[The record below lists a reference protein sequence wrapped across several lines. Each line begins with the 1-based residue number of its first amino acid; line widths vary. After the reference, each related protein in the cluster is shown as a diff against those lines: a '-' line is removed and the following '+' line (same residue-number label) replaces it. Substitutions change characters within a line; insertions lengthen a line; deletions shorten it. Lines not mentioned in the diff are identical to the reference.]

1 MLIKFCKSILIAF
14 CTVLGILLI
23 ANLGKGILIV
33 EPDQLGLKLMPG
45 RTVAEVAAR
54 YPEIKIVDQARNI
67 VQIPSGTREQYRE
80 TFNLDCS
87 KFYPACYIDRP
98 LSVPKAPSF
107 SFSAY
112 SQAVGG
118 QIKGFFQGDFG
129 AVIYNAGRLGPREV
143 PITDTLGKMVGRSLS
158 YLIPGTLLGIA
169 LGYLL
174 ALCAVWRPWIGRGI
188 DKLHGLLLGLPDFF
202 IIVLIQMLAIQLA
215 KQNGHKVINI
225 MQFGSE
231 VPLLIPMAAISLLPA
246 LLVYGTVR
254 IAVKREWE
262 EGYIKTAYSKGLSRT
277 RVFIRHILRNTSED
291 LLTILPRTITAAI
304 TALVVAEVM
313 TGTFGLGGYTS
324 NSSILQV
331 TSLPVTCAILAC
343 FALASNGLF
352 QLLRKLIVVNTK
364 EGA

>member
-1 MLIKFCKSILIAF
+1 M
-14 CTVLGILLI
+14 LGILLI
-23 ANLGKGILIV
+23 ANLGKGILVV

-45 RTVAEVAAR
+45 VTLAEVAAR
-54 YPEIKIVDQARNI
+54 YPDITIVDETHNI
-67 VQIPSGTREQYRE
+67 VQLPTGTRKDFWAR
-80 TFNLDCS
+80 FDRDCS
-87 KFYPACYIDRP
+87 QYYPACYIDRS
-98 LSVPKAPSF
+98 LSVPKAPTF

-112 SQAVGG
+112 SEAVGE
-118 QIKGFFQGDFG
+118 QLKGLFQGEYG
-129 AVIYNAGRLGPREV
+129 AVIYNTGRKGQREV
-143 PITDTLGKMVGRSLS
+143 PITETLGMMVGRSLS
-158 YLIPGTLLGIA
+158 YLIPGTVLGIA

-174 ALCAVWRPWIGRGI
+174 ALCAVWRPWLGRGI

-202 IIVLIQMLAIQLA
+202 IIVIIQMLAIQLA
-215 KQNGHKVINI
+215 KQSGHKVINI

-231 VPLLIPMAAISLLPA
+231 VPLLIPMVAISILPA

-277 RVFIRHILRNTSED
+277 RVFFRHILRNTSED

-324 NSSILQV
+324 NPSIAQV

-343 FALASNGLF
+343 FALASNALF
-352 QLLRKLIVVNTK
+352 LLLRKLIVVNTK